1 MIRSSRTTHSVMPG
15 LDPGIHVLMHRKNK
29 GVDGRDIGERSDAVL
44 RTAMG
49 ERSDAVLRT
58 AMGERSDAVLRTAMG
73 ERSDAVLRTAMPGH
87 DGIHNVASAAI
98 ARPSSR
104 CRIAAAA

>member
-58 AMGERSDAVLRTAMG
+58 AMGERSDAVLRTNMRG
-73 ERSDAVLRTAMPGH
+73 PKGISCIVVEKGTPGLSFGAPEKKLGWH
-87 DGIHNVASAAI
+87 
-98 ARPSSR
+98 
-104 CRIAAAA
+104 